1 MSGGHW
7 AYNIRK
13 GGATVLL
20 HHYILS
26 YIGEDRPGLVEEL
39 SAIIA
44 NNQGS
49 WLESRMANL
58 SGQFTGVVRLSVA
71 AENAESLEQDIRAAQ
86 KDDLMLTLSRAEP
99 IGAASRQRL
108 LIKVIGADRP
118 GIIKELAAQ
127 LARLNVNVEDL
138 QTDVRAA
145 AMAGEPI
152 FEAVVEVSATSMLD
166 QDRLRDELESLSDDL
181 IVEVSNEAI

>member
-1 MSGGHW
+1 M
-7 AYNIRK
+7 
-13 GGATVLL
+13 L
-20 HHYILS
+20 HHYIVS

-44 NNQGS
+44 RHRGN

-58 SGQFTGVVRLSVA
+58 AGQFTGVVRLSVA
-71 AENAESLEQDIRAAQ
+71 SESADALEQDIRAAQ
-86 KDDLMLTLSRAEP
+86 KEGVILTLTRAEP
-99 IGAASRQRL
+99 VGNSGQQRL
-108 LIKVIGADRP
+108 LIKVVGADRP

-127 LARLNVNVEDL
+127 LTRLNVNVEDL

-152 FEAVVEVSATSMLD
+152 FEAIVEVSTTDLLD

-181 IVEVSNEAI
+181 IVEVSNESN